1 MLLNYD
7 LNKPTK
13 RSMAT
18 LTIELLVRAVKA
30 ESIPRN
36 FQRDS
41 QITNQSTRLFKFTKI
56 LYLSKE
62 KKKEP

>member
-1 MLLNYD
+1 MLLHYD

-13 RSMAT
+13 RGVAT
-18 LTIELLVRAVKA
+18 LTIKVLVRAVKA

-41 QITNQSTRLFKFTKI
+41 QITNQSTRLLKFTRI
-56 LYLSKE
+56 FYLSKE
-62 KKKEP
+62 K